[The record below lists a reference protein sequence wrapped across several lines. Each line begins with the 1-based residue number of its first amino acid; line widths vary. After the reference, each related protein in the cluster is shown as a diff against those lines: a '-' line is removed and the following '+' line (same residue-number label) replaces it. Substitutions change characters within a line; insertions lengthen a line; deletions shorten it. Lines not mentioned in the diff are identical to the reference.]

1 LLQIYGYFREK
12 SYGIVFVKQCLYLPK
27 KRIMKYVFI
36 LLISV
41 IAVSCGVKVP
51 YDNSIRDEFNLNST
65 DKIKKVQFFT
75 SATIIMEKSKQ
86 SGNQGTAAD
95 GALVTN
101 SSKEQDRVI
110 IPINTKCVFEN
121 FGPNG
126 ELMVR
131 FEVGVGKTISFG
143 VRQNQSSTK
152 YYLVADWTQEKGGK
166 LNYGNE
172 PYFATSTS
180 GNAYLMVK
188 RKNLQKTKRKDRVV
202 KGMKV

>member
-1 LLQIYGYFREK
+1 
-12 SYGIVFVKQCLYLPK
+12 
-27 KRIMKYVFI
+27 MKYVFI
-36 LLISV
+36 LLISL

-75 SATIIMEKSKQ
+75 SATIIMEKNKQ
-86 SGNQGTAAD
+86 SGNQGTADD

-110 IPINTKCVFEN
+110 IPINTKCVFDS

-131 FEVGVGKTISFG
+131 FEVGVGKTISFA

-172 PYFATSTS
+172 PFYATSTS

>member
-1 LLQIYGYFREK
+1 
-12 SYGIVFVKQCLYLPK
+12 
-27 KRIMKYVFI
+27 MKYVFI
-36 LLISV
+36 LLITL

-86 SGNQGTAAD
+86 SGNQGTADD

-131 FEVGVGKTISFG
+131 FEVGVGKNISFA